1 MFVLAHLSDPHL
13 GPVRVANFSELAGK
27 RVLGFLNWHRRRRVF
42 HRADVLA
49 ALTADLNAQRPDH
62 IAVTGDLVNISL
74 AGEFAPARSWLET
87 LGAPIQVT
95 LVPGNHDAYV
105 RATADHWQL
114 HWDDYMRGDAAQ
126 DTRFPFVRR
135 RGLVALIGLSSA
147 VPTGPFL
154 ATGHLGSDQI
164 ARLADLLARLRGES
178 LFRVV
183 LIHHPPVSKR
193 RNRFK
198 RLTDGRALRQVLARH
213 GAELV
218 LHGHDHVHSVIWLDG
233 PAHPIPAVGGP
244 SASATTGGEH
254 DPAAYNLY
262 NIEGQPGAWRCEAI
276 SRGFRPDI
284 PNVVELTRRMLH
296 GKAAA
301 TASVEAS

>member
-1 MFVLAHLSDPHL
+1 MLTLAHLSDPHL
-13 GPVRVANFSELAGK
+13 GPVRVTNFSELAGK
-27 RVLGFLNWHRRRRVF
+27 RVLGFLNWHRRRREF
-42 HRADVLA
+42 HLADVLA
-49 ALTADLNAQRPDH
+49 ALTADLKAQRPDH

-74 AGEFAPARSWLET
+74 AGEFAPARTWLET
-87 LGAPIQVT
+87 LGPPDKVT

-126 DTRFPFVRR
+126 NTRFPFVRR
-135 RGLVALIGLSSA
+135 RGKVALIGLSSA

-154 ATGHLGSDQI
+154 ATGHLGAKQL
-164 ARLADLLARLRGES
+164 AQLADLLPRLRDDG

-183 LIHHPPVSKR
+183 LIHHPPLSKR

-198 RLTDGRALRQVLARH
+198 RLTDGRAFRTLLARH

-233 PAHPIPAVGGP
+233 PANPIPVVGVP
-244 SASATTGGEH
+244 SASATSDGEH

-262 NIEGQPGAWRCEAI
+262 NIDGRAGAWRCEAV
-276 SRGFRPDI
+276 SRGVRPDS
-284 PNVVELTRRMLH
+284 PSVVELTRRMLH
-296 GKAAA
+296 GAAA
-301 TASVEAS
+301 AAAADAR